1 MTAPD
6 GKVLWG
12 GPPYIDSPKQAGLA
26 PMLKSTPHADMDRRA
41 AEAVLR
47 HGGTVVI
54 RVGEAEAEIKPS
66 NGLPAAT
73 FRLVRVRL
81 DHRPELVD
89 TDLEPLRGLTD
100 IVEVNLRNTQLT
112 NAGLVNLGTLARL

>member
-66 NGLPAAT
+66 NGSCSDIQIGAGQTRPQT
-73 FRLVRVRL
+73 RISR
-81 DHRPELVD
+81 HRP
-89 TDLEPLRGLTD
+89 
-100 IVEVNLRNTQLT
+100 
-112 NAGLVNLGTLARL
+112 